1 MRHVLD
7 SAEQF
12 DPRSQS
18 AGSWQAPHKRECH
31 AMAENSLSNLHSEAL
46 PRLSRE
52 RCAAAAVAVRRRLLV
67 LGGCDE
73 ATEN

>member
-1 MRHVLD
+1 
-7 SAEQF
+7 
-12 DPRSQS
+12 
-18 AGSWQAPHKRECH
+18 
-31 AMAENSLSNLHSEAL
+31 MAENSLSNLHSEAL